1 MVMLTL
7 RSLFFLWLVWFS
19 FIGSVHA
26 DDSVNDLIARL
37 GLVESDQPVRERD
50 NWRRPKRI
58 LLRRLPPKHLTE
70 LQQQIPDVE
79 LIMVRSDEEAMKY
92 VSTADALIG
101 MCSADL
107 IKAGS
112 ELRWIHILSAGVEYC
127 DLTSEIQ
134 ERNILVTNM
143 QRVNSDPIAEHVI
156 ALLLSLS
163 RNLKHYMTQ
172 QSLENWDQ
180 PPFGTGSAWEL
191 KGRTLLVVGL
201 GGIGTAVAERA
212 HGLGMRVIAIRNS
225 SRDGPDFVDHVGLSD
240 ELLDFAAD
248 AHVVVN
254 ALPLTPS
261 TEGLFD
267 ADFFLS
273 MKEEA
278 FFISVGRG
286 KSVVTSD
293 LIVALEDGKIAGAGL
308 DVVDPEP
315 LPKGHP
321 LWSTPNV
328 VITPHVAA
336 SSDQNAERVAT
347 VVREL
352 IRRYATGERV
362 YSVVNVDKGY

>member
-1 MVMLTL
+1 L
-7 RSLFFLWLVWFS
+7 SP
-19 FIGSVHA
+19 
-26 DDSVNDLIARL
+26 N
-37 GLVESDQPVRERD
+37 
-50 NWRRPKRI
+50 
-58 LLRRLPPKHLTE
+58 HLAL
-70 LQQQIPDVE
+70 LQQEIPDVE
-79 LIMVRSDEEAMKY
+79 LITVRSNEEAMKY

-107 IKAGS
+107 IKAGP

-127 DLTSEIQ
+127 DLTSKVK

-143 QRVNSDPIAEHVI
+143 QRVTSGPIAEHVI

-191 KGRTLLVVGL
+191 QGRTLMVVGL

-212 HGLGMRVIAIRNS
+212 HAMGMHVTAIRNS
-225 SRDGPDFVDHVGLSD
+225 SRDGPDFVDYVGLSN
-240 ELLDFAAD
+240 ELLNLAAEAD
-248 AHVVVN
+248 VVVN

-261 TEGLFD
+261 TEELFD
-267 ADFFLS
+267 ADFFFS

-278 FFISVGRG
+278 FFINVGRG

-293 LIVALEDGKIAGAGL
+293 LIAALEDGKIAGAGL

-315 LPKGHP
+315 LPEGHP
-321 LWSTPNV
+321 LWSAPNV
-328 VITPHVAA
+328 VITPHIAA
-336 SSDQNAERVAT
+336 SSDRNAERVAI
-347 VVREL
+347 VVREI
-352 IRRYATGERV
+352 IRRYAAGERV
-362 YSVVNVDKGY
+362 YSIVNVDKGY